1 MVLLK
6 TIKLVV
12 TGISNVACRPFCGAW
27 IDRYCSLEEFVRH
40 FYFSKHLLEGVLEIV
55 KSES

>member
-12 TGISNVACRPFCGAW
+12 TCVSKVACIPFCGPW
-27 IDRYCSLEEFVRH
+27 VDRYCSLEEFVRH
-40 FYFSKHLLEGVLEIV
+40 CYFFEHLLEGMQEIV